1 MATEELTFSIGPD
14 GKVTVR
20 SFDELLRWIEKERA
34 SWSWLVRGDG
44 SVDRHNI
51 ATNVQNNWDNIIA
64 NLHNLKN
71 NGSSLID
78 ATPHLS
84 ILSGHPLLVSTTKKG
99 GTVLDIREAAGD
111 QAAAFAYGLQSQQ
124 FNLQNMQIES
134 DFKGALLSI
143 FPNLADDLMW
153 HERLKQERVNFKNAT
168 RSVIERVDKEA
179 DERIAANIQLTKRAS
194 KIAKRIFDMR
204 RDSWTRAQT
213 LWQQGATNAVADIN
227 ATDAAYK
234 EFMKLKAPVE
244 YWTQKAKDHGVRE
257 DAARYRLYL
266 YFPITLVF
274 MLVAFVWVADFLINH
289 PDTSASKA
297 PLALYFVVSGGLILL
312 SSIAFWIGRILTK
325 LYLSEHHLRND
336 AEERAV
342 MTTTYLALTNDGSA
356 SDADRQIVLNA
367 LFRATPD
374 GIVKDDGPADASIQ
388 GLIARMAAR

>member
-1 MATEELTFSIGPD
+1 
-14 GKVTVR
+14 
-20 SFDELLRWIEKERA
+20 
-34 SWSWLVRGDG
+34 
-44 SVDRHNI
+44 
-51 ATNVQNNWDNIIA
+51 
-64 NLHNLKN
+64 
-71 NGSSLID
+71 
-78 ATPHLS
+78 
-84 ILSGHPLLVSTTKKG
+84 
-99 GTVLDIREAAGD
+99 
-111 QAAAFAYGLQSQQ
+111 
-124 FNLQNMQIES
+124 
-134 DFKGALLSI
+134 
-143 FPNLADDLMW
+143 
-153 HERLKQERVNFKNAT
+153 
-168 RSVIERVDKEA
+168 
-179 DERIAANIQLTKRAS
+179 
-194 KIAKRIFDMR
+194 MR